1 MTLEFQKKLKSRSH
15 QSGFFYFR
23 PMRNQENQALISD
36 LIQLAKA
43 DEKVTD
49 SEYDFIVRIAARM
62 GVISEE
68 VNTLFHHP
76 QPSKVLYTELERITH
91 FYKLV
96 LVMNVDNETHEKEIV
111 AVRNFGLKL
120 GIRPGVLDQILQRM
134 ETYDN
139 NVIPTEELMKIFQT
153 YYN

>member
-1 MTLEFQKKLKSRSH
+1 
-15 QSGFFYFR
+15 
-23 PMRNQENQALISD
+23 
-36 LIQLAKA
+36 
-43 DEKVTD
+43 
-49 SEYDFIVRIAARM
+49 
-62 GVISEE
+62 
-68 VNTLFHHP
+68 
-76 QPSKVLYTELERITH
+76 
-91 FYKLV
+91 
-96 LVMNVDNETHEKEIV
+96 MNVDNETHEKEIV